1 MNRKALL
8 TGFAVIALGLIV
20 AGGGLIYLQQTAS
33 GTDTLGT
40 PSIPNILGPSG
51 PYILAAP
58 FPDVDDSYPVYRT
71 VPPNISTEEIRRI
84 GNLFNVSGEMKSR
97 PSIGEV
103 RIIDT
108 SKDYTLLLFETNSG
122 AFQYITLKAFP
133 YATHRQ
139 PDIPSDEEARVIAMD
154 YLKEHGL
161 LSGDIHA
168 TGVSVGS
175 SFVDRSAAPGGAE
188 YILTKLVIFVEEIEG
203 LPVQNA
209 GIGVAIGENSEVVA
223 VSNSLRE
230 FDPKPIRDVK
240 IITPKQ
246 AYQRLSAGDLMIQ
259 PLPEDYDKLVVTNI
273 SLGYWMATQTE
284 PQNYIVPVY
293 VFSCN
298 AMWDSKS
305 EEVFRYVPAVDPSE
319 VQGLT

>member
-1 MNRKALL
+1 MQWSRKALL
-8 TGFAVIALGLIV
+8 TGFAVVALGIIA
-20 AGGGLIYLQQTAS
+20 AGVGLICLQQAAP
-33 GTDTLGT
+33 GTPIIDI
-40 PSIPNILGPSG
+40 PSIPNIIGSSG

-58 FPDVDDSYPVYRT
+58 FPDVNDSYPVYRT
-71 VPPNISTEEIRRI
+71 VLPDNSTEEKRRI
-84 GNLFNVSGEMKSR
+84 GDLFGVSGDMKKPER
-97 PSIGEV
+97 TDGRV
-103 RIIDT
+103 
-108 SKDYTLLLFETNSG
+108 YYYTNSG
-122 AFQYITLKAFP
+122 AFQYIIPAKAYP
-133 YATHRQ
+133 YATNRQ

-319 VQGLT
+319 VQDLT